1 MSKIFDQLERL
12 EDASPQP
19 TTPRPAASAVTSILP
34 PTPSKLMAV
43 PQPTIKRDE
52 PLFSPRLAEFPRQ
65 PLAAPV
71 EASKGKALSP
81 KGNTLQGFA
90 FDVSMVLIALG
101 VFAGIC
107 VALGSADVIVLTH
120 NAPWLAVVPVSLT
133 GLYWLLPKILRRGT
147 PGAALTRDSAEV
159 SEYAPSVR
167 NNRRGLETL
176 GRLSVPV
183 ERPRPVSVL
192 RRPLL
197 EELSLAG
204 RILGAQGVLDVQG
217 SLSVR
222 DDSNPNRIYMAGS
235 EIAEYD
241 LNGKPATDDPSQA
254 HQDRFLH
261 CEIYRAR
268 PDVMAI
274 VHSQAPELIPFA
286 ASSVPLLPVLEMAD
300 FLVTGVPVFESR
312 RVGEVTDA
320 AMRARAIGQAIAET
334 LGDKA
339 AVLMRGR
346 GAVIVGPS
354 LPVAVGR
361 AYFTNLNARLQAQS
375 ILLGGTVNYLE

>member
-1 MSKIFDQLERL
+1 M
-12 EDASPQP
+12 P
-19 TTPRPAASAVTSILP
+19 TKLVAVSQAAIE
-34 PTPSKLMAV
+34 
-43 PQPTIKRDE
+43 RDE
-52 PLFSPRLAEFPRQ
+52 PVFGARRLTEFPSQ
-65 PLAAPV
+65 PLTDRI
-71 EASKGKALSP
+71 EAS

-90 FDVSMVLIALG
+90 FDVSMVVIALG

-107 VALGSADVIVLTH
+107 VALGSADVVVLTR
-120 NAPWLAVVPVSLT
+120 NAPWLAVVPVSLA
-133 GLYWLLPKILRRGT
+133 GLYWLLPKMLRRGT
-147 PGAALTRDSAEV
+147 PGADLTRGGAEF
-159 SEYAPSVR
+159 SEHAPSVR
-167 NNRRGLETL
+167 NSRRGLETL

-192 RRPLL
+192 RHPLL
-197 EELSLAG
+197 EELSMAG

-241 LNGKPATDDPSQA
+241 LNGKPAAGEVSQA

-354 LPVAVGR
+354 IPVAVGR
-361 AYFTNLNARLQAQS
+361 AYFTNMNARLQAQS
-375 ILLGGTVNYLE
+375 ILLGGTVTYLEPSDSTTPPSEFERSWNYWKEKSAL